1 MGVMDLTVSIDEQLY
16 RRVSELAK
24 SSGVSTSQLVADV
37 LARHVDIIAEIE
49 EGVREADADE
59 FATDEEVEAAFRRFG
74 D

>member
-24 SSGVSTSQLVADV
+24 SSGVSASELVADV

-49 EGVREADADE
+49 EGLREADAGE